1 MPAFHGHDK
10 DCTEWGLSNVLYRS
24 HGRRRTPSLS
34 PRDDD
39 KPPQLAGA
47 AITRGVLFFAFWLA
61 ISGWKAADLPVGL
74 AAVAGATWTS
84 LALLPPQG
92 ARIRLGAL
100 ATLAVSFFRGSVVSG
115 FDVARRALRPELDLR
130 PGFVTAPLRLPP
142 GNARNAFSA
151 LASLMPGTLPVGMDE
166 RSLLIHGLDVA
177 QPIAQ
182 DLAHEEALFMRA
194 LGDE

>member
-1 MPAFHGHDK
+1 V
-10 DCTEWGLSNVLYRS
+10 TR
-24 HGRRRTPSLS
+24 
-34 PRDDD
+34 
-39 KPPQLAGA
+39 A
-47 AITRGVLFFAFWLA
+47 ALFFAFWLA
-61 ISGWKAADLPVGL
+61 ISGWKATDLPVGL
-74 AAVAGATWTS
+74 AAVVGATWTS

-92 ARIRLGAL
+92 ARIRFGAL
-100 ATLAVSFFRGSVVSG
+100 AALALRGSVAGG

-166 RSLLIHGLDVA
+166 DSLLVHGLDVA
-177 QPIAQ
+177 QPIAE
-182 DLAHEEALFMRA
+182 DLAHEESLFMRA

>member
-1 MPAFHGHDK
+1 MSAPEDAG
-10 DCTEWGLSNVLYRS
+10 
-24 HGRRRTPSLS
+24 P
-34 PRDDD
+34 PR
-39 KPPQLAGA
+39 LAGA

-100 ATLAVSFFRGSVVSG
+100 AALAVSFFRGSVVSG

-151 LASLMPGTLPVGMDE
+151 LANLLPGTLPVGMDE
-166 RSLLIHGLDVA
+166 RSLLIHGLDVE

>member
-1 MPAFHGHDK
+1 
-10 DCTEWGLSNVLYRS
+10 
-24 HGRRRTPSLS
+24 LS
-34 PRDDD
+34 PPAAERHEV
-39 KPPQLAGA
+39 AGA
-47 AITRGVLFFAFWLA
+47 ALTRAALFFGFWLA

-92 ARIRLGAL
+92 ARIRFGAL
-100 ATLAVSFFRGSVVSG
+100 IALAVSFVRGSVAGG
-115 FDVARRALRPELDLR
+115 FDVARRALRPALDLR

-166 RSLLIHGLDVA
+166 DSLLVHALDLA
-177 QPIAQ
+177 QPIAE
-182 DLAHEEALFMRA
+182 DLAHEETLFMRT

>member
-1 MPAFHGHDK
+1 MSARAD
-10 DCTEWGLSNVLYRS
+10 ENQ
-24 HGRRRTPSLS
+24 
-34 PRDDD
+34 PRVVS
-39 KPPQLAGA
+39 A
-47 AITRGVLFFAFWLA
+47 AISRGALFFAFWLA
-61 ISGWKAADLPVGL
+61 ISGWKAADLPVGV

-84 LALLPPQG
+84 LALLPAKG
-92 ARIRLGAL
+92 SWLRLGAL
-100 ATLAVSFFRGSVVSG
+100 AALAVSFLRGSVVSG

-151 LASLMPGTLPVGMDE
+151 LASLMPGTLPVGMGE
-166 RSLLIHGLDVA
+166 NSLLIHGLDVA

>member
-1 MPAFHGHDK
+1 
-10 DCTEWGLSNVLYRS
+10 LSARED
-24 HGRRRTPSLS
+24 GGP
-34 PRDDD
+34 PR
-39 KPPQLAGA
+39 LASA
-47 AITRGVLFFAFWLA
+47 EISRGVLFFAFWLA
-61 ISGWKAADLPVGL
+61 ISGWNPADLPVGL

-84 LALLPPQG
+84 LALLPPKG
-92 ARIRLGAL
+92 TWLRLGAL
-100 ATLAVSFFRGSVVSG
+100 ATLAVSFVRGSVVSG

-166 RSLLIHGLDVA
+166 RSLLIHALDVA
-177 QPIAQ
+177 QPIAR
-182 DLAHEEALFMRA
+182 DLALEETLFMRA

>member
-1 MPAFHGHDK
+1 
-10 DCTEWGLSNVLYRS
+10 LSARED
-24 HGRRRTPSLS
+24 GRP
-34 PRDDD
+34 PR
-39 KPPQLAGA
+39 LASAAASRGA
-47 AITRGVLFFAFWLA
+47 LFFAFWLA
-61 ISGWKAADLPVGL
+61 ISGWNPVDLPVGL

-84 LALLPPQG
+84 LALLPAKG
-92 ARIRLGAL
+92 AWLRLGAL
-100 ATLAVSFFRGSVVSG
+100 GRLAVSFFRGSVVSG

-166 RSLLIHGLDVA
+166 HSLLIHGLDVA

-182 DLAHEEALFMRA
+182 DVAREEILFMRA

>member
-1 MPAFHGHDK
+1 LSAGPA
-10 DCTEWGLSNVLYRS
+10 ERPEV
-24 HGRRRTPSLS
+24 
-34 PRDDD
+34 
-39 KPPQLAGA
+39 AGA

-115 FDVARRALRPELDLR
+115 LDVARRALRPELDLR

-142 GNARNAFSA
+142 GNARNAFTA

>member
-1 MPAFHGHDK
+1 VA
-10 DCTEWGLSNVLYRS
+10 SR
-24 HGRRRTPSLS
+24 
-34 PRDDD
+34 
-39 KPPQLAGA
+39 A
-47 AITRGVLFFAFWLA
+47 ALFFAFWLA

-84 LALLPPQG
+84 LALLPAKGPWL
-92 ARIRLGAL
+92 RLGAL
-100 ATLAVSFFRGSVVSG
+100 ATLAVSFFRGSVLSG
-115 FDVARRALRPELDLR
+115 FDVARRALRPEPDLR

-166 RSLLIHGLDVA
+166 DSLLIHGLDVA

-182 DLAHEEALFMRA
+182 DLAHEETLFKRA

>member
-1 MPAFHGHDK
+1 MSARED
-10 DCTEWGLSNVLYRS
+10 
-24 HGRRRTPSLS
+24 GRP
-34 PRDDD
+34 PR
-39 KPPQLAGA
+39 LASVA
-47 AITRGVLFFAFWLA
+47 VSRGVLFFAFWLA
-61 ISGWKAADLPVGL
+61 ISGWNPADLPVGL
-74 AAVAGATWTS
+74 AAAAGATWAS
-84 LALLPPQG
+84 LALLPPEG

-100 ATLAVSFFRGSVVSG
+100 ATLAVSFLRGSVVSG

-166 RSLLIHGLDVA
+166 HSLLIHGLDVA

-182 DLAHEEALFMRA
+182 DVSREETLFMRA

>member
-1 MPAFHGHDK
+1 M
-10 DCTEWGLSNVLYRS
+10 
-24 HGRRRTPSLS
+24 
-34 PRDDD
+34 
-39 KPPQLAGA
+39 
-47 AITRGVLFFAFWLA
+47 TRGVLFFAFWLA

-74 AAVAGATWTS
+74 FAVAGATWTS
-84 LALLPPQG
+84 LALLPPEG
-92 ARIRLGAL
+92 ARIRLSAL
-100 ATLAVSFFRGSVVSG
+100 ATLAVSFIRGSVVSG

-142 GNARNAFSA
+142 GNARNAFTA

-166 RSLLIHGLDVA
+166 HSLLIHGLDVD

-182 DLAHEEALFMRA
+182 DLAREETLFMRA